1 MASSTN
7 VPDAG
12 SETRRP
18 RQERGQR
25 RVDTILDSAAAIV
38 AEEGIAAATVHGIA
52 RRARTSIGSMYHF
65 FPDLES
71 VLRALA
77 ARHVDGLRTQL
88 EDALAGGTTAEWGAL
103 PLGAAVAAFLRPLLA
118 YVDAHPDMLHVLRRP
133 RPGGDRERN
142 PELQALMTQ
151 LAEQLVRS
159 RTPRATPD
167 QRHLRAVTVLA
178 LVDGVLTRAERVATP
193 SARLMTRELER
204 AVTAYLGSYE

>member
-1 MASSTN
+1 MASPTN
-7 VPDAG
+7 VPDVA

-25 RVDTILDSAAAIV
+25 RVDAILDSAAAIV

-71 VLRALA
+71 VLSALA
-77 ARHVDGLRTQL
+77 ARHVDGLRAQL
-88 EDALAGGTTAEWGAL
+88 EDALAAGRTAEWGAL
-103 PLGAAVAAFLRPLLA
+103 PLGAAVAEFLRPLLA
-118 YVDAHPDMLHVLRRP
+118 YVDAHPDVLHVLRRP

-142 PELQALMTQ
+142 PELRALMTQ

>member
-1 MASSTN
+1 
-7 VPDAG
+7 
-12 SETRRP
+12 
-18 RQERGQR
+18 
-25 RVDTILDSAAAIV
+25 
-38 AEEGIAAATVHGIA
+38 
-52 RRARTSIGSMYHF
+52 MYHF

-77 ARHVDGLRTQL
+77 ARHVDGLRAQL
-88 EDALAGGTTAEWGAL
+88 EDALAAGRTVEWGAL
-103 PLGAAVAAFLRPLLA
+103 PSGAAVAAFLRPLLA
-118 YVDAHPDMLHVLRRP
+118 YVDAHPDVLHVLRRP

-178 LVDGVLTRAERVATP
+178 IVDGVLTRAEREATP
-193 SARLMTRELER
+193 PARLMTRELER
-204 AVTAYLGSYE
+204 VVTAYLGSYE